1 VRGEDALQALCLGV
15 QRIGDLLYEFRKKGM
30 RLSFIGSAEEVPLY
44 AYFRIKDFQRR
55 MEKFGRKR
63 ASSPKK

>member
-30 RLSFIGSAEEVPLY
+30 RLSFIGSAEEVPIY